1 MSLIWLFVLYK
12 CYEAGMEISDISFF
26 MTSILYVGDCILM
39 KGKQVKMSKE
49 TIIFDKL
56 CDFINRHNVS
66 CPEDVHQRD
75 SVNLECVELVAD
87 MVEIVMEEA

>member
-1 MSLIWLFVLYK
+1 MNI
-12 CYEAGMEISDISFF
+12 ER
-26 MTSILYVGDCILM
+26 
-39 KGKQVKMSKE
+39 
-49 TIIFDKL
+49 IIFEKL
-56 CDFINRHNVS
+56 CEFINRHDVS